1 MLVGRG
7 KKTIK
12 NIIDKTVYMKIKL
25 KYNILDISSAY
36 YFCKGPESTTIQFCP
51 CRMKTARTMCKQ
63 NEGGAVPLK
72 FDEQ

>member
-1 MLVGRG
+1 
-7 KKTIK
+7 
-12 NIIDKTVYMKIKL
+12 MKIKL